1 MTSRKVL
8 LGVLSATALLTATG
22 YQGAASASSTVG
34 SPVGQG
40 ENHAPA
46 PSPVPEGWKKIGT
59 PVNGFSVAI
68 PPGWVDI
75 DLTAADLK
83 EALEKA
89 GIEGASQANLQASLN
104 QLKGLNALYAI
115 DAKSVSSG
123 FATNLNGFCQNVARP
138 VDQMKE
144 DARTQ
149 LTQVG
154 ATDLEITDSTVAG
167 QPAVRIDYHL
177 KAARGLLKGLQVQ
190 IPTTGGKTCVLTITA
205 LDNAF
210 PSSAQQILDTFT
222 TL

>member
-8 LGVLSATALLTATG
+8 LSVLSAAALLTATG
-22 YQGAASASSTVG
+22 YQSAAASSTVG

-40 ENHAPA
+40 ANNAPA
-46 PSPVPEGWKKIGT
+46 PSPVPENWKKIGT
-59 PVNGFSVAI
+59 PANGFSVGI

-83 EALEKA
+83 EALDKA
-89 GIEGASQANLQASLN
+89 GIEGPSQATLESSLN
-104 QLKGLNALYAI
+104 QLKRLNALYAI
-115 DAKSVSSG
+115 DSESVSSG
-123 FATNLNGFCQNVARP
+123 FATNFNGFCQNVARP

-144 DARTQ
+144 DARAQ

-205 LDNAF
+205 LDDTF
-210 PSSAQQILDTFT
+210 PSSADQILNTFT

>member
-8 LGVLSATALLTATG
+8 LGVLSATVVVLI
-22 YQGAASASSTVG
+22 AAGGMSANASTT
-34 SPVGQG
+34 SLPVGINQTSS
-40 ENHAPA
+40 PA
-46 PSPVPEGWKKIGT
+46 PSPVPEGWKKIGA

-83 EALEKA
+83 EALAKA
-89 GIEGASQANLQASLN
+89 GIQGPSQAELESSLN
-104 QLKGLNALYAI
+104 QLKNFNALYAI
-115 DAKSVSSG
+115 DSAAVSSG
-123 FATNLNGFCQNVARP
+123 FATNLNGFCQNVTRP

-144 DARTQ
+144 DAKNQ

-167 QPAVRIDYHL
+167 LPAVRIDYHL
-177 KAARGLLKGLQVQ
+177 RAAPGLLKGLQVQ
-190 IPTTGGKTCVLTITA
+190 IPVTGGQTCVLTITA

-210 PSSAQQILDTFT
+210 PPSADQILDTFT
-222 TL
+222 KL